1 MKPRDG
7 HIIDILLV
15 EDSPSDA
22 LLAKEAFLEAKVANR
37 LHHVPDGMEAMAFI
51 RREGC
56 YADAP
61 RPDLILLDLNM
72 PRKDGREVLSEIKAD
87 PDLMMIPVLVMTSS
101 QAESDVIRSYKLH
114 CNGYVVKPLDFQQF
128 TEAIRSIDWFWF
140 AVVTLP
146 PGEKNGKQALQD

>member
-1 MKPRDG
+1 MTTNTG

-15 EDSPSDA
+15 EDSPTDA
-22 LLAKEAFLEAKVANR
+22 MLAQEAFIEAKVANR
-37 LHHVPDGMEAMAFI
+37 LHHVPDGMEAMAFL
-51 RREGC
+51 RREGR
-56 YADAP
+56 YAHAP

-72 PRKDGREVLSEIKAD
+72 PRKDGREVLAEIKVD

-101 QAESDVIRSYKLH
+101 QAESDVIKSYKLH

-128 TEAIRSIDWFWF
+128 TETVRSIDKFWF

-146 PGEKNGKQALQD
+146 PSHKEGG